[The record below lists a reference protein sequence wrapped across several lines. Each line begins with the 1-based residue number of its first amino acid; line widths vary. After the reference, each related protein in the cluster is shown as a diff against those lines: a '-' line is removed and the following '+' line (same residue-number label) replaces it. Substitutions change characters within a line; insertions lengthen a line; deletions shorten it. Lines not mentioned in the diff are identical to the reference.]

1 MRKRS
6 VIRDTIKM
14 TAVQFVLECLAQW
27 FQSWMTRRVGAET
40 VGILALAGS
49 FFQLAAMAA
58 GGNAMLCAS
67 RFVSEELGRTGGCP
81 ARVLR
86 HGLCFC
92 LMLAVPVST
101 AVYWFA
107 PELSRQFLR
116 DAALADAVRMMALLL
131 PLWGYCACL
140 RGYFNAVCRVA
151 VPALCD
157 VLEFL
162 LRVGILAFL
171 LRHGAASSV
180 QVCRDL
186 IYSMA
191 AGTFCTAIF
200 LTVLYVRRRESGGT
214 CSLSFWRYGRLAFPV
229 ALGGCL
235 TAALSTANDTLIP
248 ITLRQSGSSASR
260 ALEQFGTFEGVV
272 IPVLFFPSTMLCALS
287 GILIPEIARANAA
300 GNQRRVCQLT
310 ERVIQLTLIFA
321 ILIAAILLKFGGRV
335 GYWMDGGTLSGKMI
349 RILAPVVPFIYLE
362 IVLEALLKGM
372 GKQNFSSLNYLAEY
386 VIRICVV
393 LIFIPLFGFYGIVA
407 SYYTSNVFGNCNR
420 LRMAAKTANMPFH
433 PGKLLGKPL
442 FAVVFSFAVAA
453 LPELFCPALREC
465 AVGMVL
471 FLGIALPLYV
481 LVFWL
486 LRERHTWVTCREW

>member
-1 MRKRS
+1 M
-6 VIRDTIKM
+6 
-14 TAVQFVLECLAQW
+14 
-27 FQSWMTRRVGAET
+27 
-40 VGILALAGS
+40 
-49 FFQLAAMAA
+49 
-58 GGNAMLCAS
+58 
-67 RFVSEELGRTGGCP
+67 
-81 ARVLR
+81 
-86 HGLCFC
+86 
-92 LMLAVPVST
+92 
-101 AVYWFA
+101 
-107 PELSRQFLR
+107 
-116 DAALADAVRMMALLL
+116 
-131 PLWGYCACL
+131 
-140 RGYFNAVCRVA
+140 
-151 VPALCD
+151 
-157 VLEFL
+157 
-162 LRVGILAFL
+162 
-171 LRHGAASSV
+171 

-433 PGKLLGKPL
+433 PGKLLGEA
-442 FAVVFSFAVAA
+442 AVCRCVFICSCRTAGTVLSCAAGACRGHGAVFWASPCRCMCWCSGCCGSGTHGSHAENGEHGVGLERFQRPAVDFTGNLSDSTA
-453 LPELFCPALREC
+453 LLLRCQEQ
-465 AVGMVL
+465 V
-471 FLGIALPLYV
+471 LPLN
-481 LVFWL
+481 
-486 LRERHTWVTCREW
+486 LRDIGDAEWRIIRKLCAEKRTESGGTH

>member
-1 MRKRS
+1 M
-6 VIRDTIKM
+6 
-14 TAVQFVLECLAQW
+14 
-27 FQSWMTRRVGAET
+27 
-40 VGILALAGS
+40 
-49 FFQLAAMAA
+49 
-58 GGNAMLCAS
+58 
-67 RFVSEELGRTGGCP
+67 
-81 ARVLR
+81 
-86 HGLCFC
+86 
-92 LMLAVPVST
+92 
-101 AVYWFA
+101 
-107 PELSRQFLR
+107 
-116 DAALADAVRMMALLL
+116 
-131 PLWGYCACL
+131 
-140 RGYFNAVCRVA
+140 
-151 VPALCD
+151 
-157 VLEFL
+157 
-162 LRVGILAFL
+162 
-171 LRHGAASSV
+171 
-180 QVCRDL
+180 
-186 IYSMA
+186 
-191 AGTFCTAIF
+191 
-200 LTVLYVRRRESGGT
+200 
-214 CSLSFWRYGRLAFPV
+214 

-248 ITLRQSGSSASR
+248 ITLRQSGDSASR

>member
-14 TAVQFVLECLAQW
+14 TAVQFVLECLALW

-171 LRHGAASSV
+171 LRQGAASSV

-200 LTVLYVRRRESGGT
+200 LTVLYVRRRESDGT

-248 ITLRQSGSSASR
+248 ITLRQSGDSASH

-393 LIFIPLFGFYGIVA
+393 LIFIA
-407 SYYTSNVFGNCNR
+407 SWHPTIPATCSG
-420 LRMAAKTANMPFH
+420 TAIACAWQQ
-433 PGKLLGKPL
+433 KRQTCR
-442 FAVVFSFAVAA
+442 SI
-453 LPELFCPALREC
+453 RENSWGSRC
-465 AVGMVL
+465 
-471 FLGIALPLYV
+471 LPLCFHLQLPHCRNCSV
-481 LVFWL
+481 LRCGSMPWAWCCFWASP
-486 LRERHTWVTCREW
+486 CRCM